1 MERPQPIK
9 NPALMEAIAQAKK
22 DPGVE
27 NTVKLLNEVVSAKL
41 LIPVSMDRGPK
52 YDSEKDEIVIE
63 KDTQIN
69 FELIKSSEGALYYPV
84 FTDGVE
90 MSKCDLDEEPAEPY
104 HEFQRSGSHTSAA
117 AECSGGIRHKPDERQ
132 HQLPCG
138 HGGSDERR
146 YGKRNK
152 RKRRRNINGEK
163 PCKNI

>member
-63 KDTQIN
+63 KDLS
-69 FELIKSSEGALYYPV
+69 LIRISEPR
-84 FTDGVE
+84 D
-90 MSKCDLDEEPAEPY
+90 
-104 HEFQRSGSHTSAA
+104 
-117 AECSGGIRHKPDERQ
+117 CS
-132 HQLPCG
+132 
-138 HGGSDERR
+138 
-146 YGKRNK
+146 
-152 RKRRRNINGEK
+152 
-163 PCKNI
+163 

>member
-9 NPALMEAIAQAKK
+9 NPALKEAIAQAKK

-52 YDSEKDEIVIE
+52 YDSEKDEVVIE

-90 MSKCDLDEEPAEPY
+90 MSKCDLDEDQQSLIMN
-104 HEFQRSGSHTSAA
+104 FNDLAA
-117 AECSGGIRHKPDERQ
+117 ILLQPQNAVAGFVINPM
-132 HQLPCG
+132 
-138 HGGSDERR
+138 SD
-146 YGKRNK
+146 NISFPVDMVAA
-152 RKRRRNINGEK
+152 RKEDMENETKESEGE
-163 PCKNI
+163 I

>member
-41 LIPVSMDRGPK
+41 VIPVSMDRVPK

-90 MSKCDLDEEPAEPY
+90 MSKCDLDEDQQSLIMN
-104 HEFQRSGSHTSAA
+104 FNDLAA
-117 AECSGGIRHKPDERQ
+117 ILLQPQNAVAGFVINPM
-132 HQLPCG
+132 
-138 HGGSDERR
+138 SD
-146 YGKRNK
+146 
-152 RKRRRNINGEK
+152 NISFPVDMVAAMKEDMENETKESEGE
-163 PCKNI
+163 I

>member
-9 NPALMEAIAQAKK
+9 NPALKEAIAQAKK
-22 DPGVE
+22 DTGVE

-90 MSKCDLDEEPAEPY
+90 MSKCDLDEDQQSLIMN
-104 HEFQRSGSHTSAA
+104 FNDLAA
-117 AECSGGIRHKPDERQ
+117 ILLQPQNAVAGFVINPMSDNIRFPLEMGAAMKEDMENETKE
-132 HQLPCG
+132 
-138 HGGSDERR
+138 SE
-146 YGKRNK
+146 
-152 RKRRRNINGEK
+152 GE
-163 PCKNI
+163 I